1 MKSKSIFLFSI
12 ILFLTVVSNYSAQD
26 FKEVD
31 KTFKMDK
38 TGTVTLDT
46 YKGDVTIE
54 TWDKAEVH
62 VYAKITPDEQFWGT
76 KKRTQLENAEVVFDD
91 SHNSVS
97 IKSKYNHE
105 DSWFGSNTMAFVN
118 YKIQMP
124 KTAELKVED
133 YKSEIKIYGVQSS
146 IRLKTYK
153 GDIRIKELTG
163 SINLETY
170 KGQAEIS
177 FTQLKSDSRLETTK
191 GDITVSLPG
200 KTAFTV
206 SADLG
211 RRAGFTS
218 DFNINR
224 EENKKKHAGSN
235 FKREING
242 GGPVLN
248 ISSEKGEIKLRS
260 N

>member
-1 MKSKSIFLFSI
+1 MKSKNIFLISI
-12 ILFLTVVSNYSAQD
+12 ILFLAVVSNYNAQD

-76 KKRTQLENAEVVFDD
+76 KNRTQLENAEVVIDD
-91 SHNSVS
+91 SPNSVR

-105 DSWFGSNTMAFVN
+105 SSWFSSNTRAFVN

-153 GDIRIKELTG
+153 GDVRIKELTG
-163 SINLETY
+163 SIDLETY
-170 KGQAEIS
+170 KGEVEIS
-177 FTQLKSDSRLETTK
+177 FAQLKSDSRIETNK
-191 GDITVSLPG
+191 GEITVSLPG

-206 SADLG
+206 SAELG
-211 RRAGFTS
+211 RRTGFSS

-224 EENKKKHAGSN
+224 EENRKKHDGYN
-235 FKREING
+235 FRRDING
-242 GGPVLN
+242 GGPVLD
-248 ISSEKGEIKLRS
+248 ISSEKGEIKLKS
-260 N
+260 K